1 MAIQKRFKAPALA
14 LVLSLIATFVF
25 AFIRIISHNSVV
37 ASTLMFISCVVSV
50 IALAAIIY
58 KTVSTPQP

>member
-1 MAIQKRFKAPALA
+1 MAIQKRFKVPTLA

-25 AFIRIISHNSVV
+25 AFIRIISHNNGI

-50 IALAAIIY
+50 IALATIIY